1 MIQFTVYGHP
11 EPQGSTRAF
20 VPKGWTRPVITTAS
34 KKMKPWRQQI
44 TGTAIDAPGMKVW
57 TRKEGGVK
65 LNLIFVLSKP
75 PSLSKKWTILNKK
88 PDVDKLSRCVLDSLT
103 GIAYED
109 DSQVIVLHV
118 VKIYGGPERV
128 EIGIDFISHET
139 AVTNG

>member
-65 LNLIFVLSKP
+65 LNLIFGFSIFY
-75 PSLSKKWTILNKK
+75 TYNNFQI
-88 PDVDKLSRCVLDSLT
+88 
-103 GIAYED
+103 
-109 DSQVIVLHV
+109 
-118 VKIYGGPERV
+118 
-128 EIGIDFISHET
+128 
-139 AVTNG
+139 